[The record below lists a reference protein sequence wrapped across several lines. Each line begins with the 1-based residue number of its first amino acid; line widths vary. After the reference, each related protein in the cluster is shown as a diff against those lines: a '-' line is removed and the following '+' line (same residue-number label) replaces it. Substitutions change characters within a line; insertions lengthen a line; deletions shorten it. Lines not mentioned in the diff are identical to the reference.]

1 LLARAAP
8 RERPMPAPRAPR
20 GRVGPG
26 APGERMPVAFALQ
39 TLADV
44 RGSRDVVVE
53 EAPSARPAM
62 HEHLPF
68 SSADT
73 FYTMDSGGLGYGMP
87 AALGIALG
95 SPGRRV
101 IALIGD
107 GSSLYSI
114 QALWSAVHLKLPV
127 TFVILNNARYAA
139 LQDFAPVFGFR
150 DGEPVQ
156 GTALP
161 GLDFVSLARGF
172 GCDGVRVSDAARLRD
187 ALERALASPVPV
199 VVDVD
204 VA

>member
-1 LLARAAP
+1 
-8 RERPMPAPRAPR
+8 
-20 GRVGPG
+20 
-26 APGERMPVAFALQ
+26 

-44 RGSRDVVVE
+44 RGPDDIVVE

-62 HEHLPF
+62 QQHLPF
-68 SSADT
+68 SRVDT

-87 AALGIALG
+87 AAVGVALG

-114 QALWSAVHLKLPV
+114 QALWSAAHLKLPV

-139 LQDFAPVFGFR
+139 LQEFAPVFGFR
-150 DGEPVQ
+150 DDEPVQ

-161 GLDFVSLARGF
+161 DLDFVSLARGL
-172 GCDGVRVSDAARLRD
+172 GCDGVRVSDAARLRG
-187 ALERALASPVPV
+187 ALERALASPAPV
-199 VVDVD
+199 VVDVQI
-204 VA
+204 A